1 MTGNPG
7 IPMEV
12 SLHALSDSLKRKTI
26 TLQGLLQGRTVSL
39 LVDTWSSHT
48 FISPA
53 LMEFCQF
60 TPERTDPLVATIADG
75 VISHAIC
82 RRVKWQIQKHEF
94 QFDMRIMCIE
104 GWDIILGV
112 DFMYQYSPISFD
124 FKQLRISLANDKE
137 TIMLQGGVDNPII
150 KLMSGKSVKKCRTEE
165 AITKAVCNLSSET
178 STTGTL
184 PVEFTELL
192 SQFSDIFEAP
202 TSLPPERH
210 LEHAIPLKSEVQP
223 FKIKPY
229 RYPHLKKTEIEN
241 QVAEMLHNGIIQP
254 SSSPFA
260 SPVLLVRKKDGT
272 WRFCVDYRHLNAI
285 TIKEKYPIPRIEEL
299 LVELFGSRIYSKID
313 LRLGYHQVRVKPQD
327 RHKTAFQTHQG
338 HYEFLVMPFGLTN
351 APATFQSLTN
361 SIFEPFLRKFV
372 LVFFDDILV
381 YSPTLE
387 QHVVHLEAVLQTLQ
401 THQLFA
407 KRSKCS
413 FAQPSVEYLGH
424 VISGEGV
431 SMDTAKVECIQS
443 WPQPDNLK

>member
-1 MTGNPG
+1 M
-7 IPMEV
+7 
-12 SLHALSDSLKRKTI
+12 
-26 TLQGLLQGRTVSL
+26 
-39 LVDTWSSHT
+39 VDTWSSHT

-53 LMEFCQF
+53 LMEFCQL

-75 VISHAIC
+75 STVISHAIC

-112 DFMYQYSPISFD
+112 DWMYQYSPISFD

-241 QVAEMLHNGIIQP
+241 QVAEMLHNWIIQP

-285 TIKEKYPIPRIEEL
+285 TIILKRNTPFLTLKSYL
-299 LVELFGSRIYSKID
+299 LNCLVLEYI
-313 LRLGYHQVRVKPQD
+313 LRL
-327 RHKTAFQTHQG
+327 
-338 HYEFLVMPFGLTN
+338 
-351 APATFQSLTN
+351 
-361 SIFEPFLRKFV
+361 I
-372 LVFFDDILV
+372 
-381 YSPTLE
+381 
-387 QHVVHLEAVLQTLQ
+387 
-401 THQLFA
+401 
-407 KRSKCS
+407 
-413 FAQPSVEYLGH
+413 
-424 VISGEGV
+424 
-431 SMDTAKVECIQS
+431 
-443 WPQPDNLK
+443 